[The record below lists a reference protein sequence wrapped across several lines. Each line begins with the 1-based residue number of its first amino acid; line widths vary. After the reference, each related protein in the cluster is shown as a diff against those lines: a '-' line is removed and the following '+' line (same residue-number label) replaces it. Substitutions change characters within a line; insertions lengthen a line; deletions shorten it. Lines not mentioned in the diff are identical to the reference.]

1 MASRLG
7 AVDLGG
13 VILGRGDLTP
23 MPALPAW
30 LLLLLAIGSEVVGTS
45 CLKLS
50 AGMSRPLPTLVVL
63 AAYGS
68 SMLLLSKVV
77 QTIPLGITYALWS
90 GIGIV
95 AIVLVGLLA
104 YRQVPSS
111 GQLVGIALIAAGVVV
126 VNLTGQLHE

>member
-1 MASRLG
+1 
-7 AVDLGG
+7 
-13 VILGRGDLTP
+13 
-23 MPALPAW
+23 MPNTPAW
-30 LLLLLAIGSEVVGTS
+30 LLLLLAIAAEVVGTS

-50 AGMSRPLPTLVVL
+50 AGMSRLLPTLVVL

-68 SMLLLSKVV
+68 SMLLLSRVV

-104 YRQVPSS
+104 YRQVPSP
-111 GQLVGIALIAAGVVV
+111 GQLVGIGLIAAGVVI
-126 VNLTGQLHE
+126 VNLTGQLEG